1 MVASAMHLGFLEYVC
16 NIIAVRF
23 CLSAAIS
30 PCRLRRN
37 ILAAKRPPTTLT
49 LAALWL

>member
-1 MVASAMHLGFLEYVC
+1 MHLGFLEYVC

-23 CLSAAIS
+23 CLSADLS
-30 PCRLRRN
+30 PCRLGRD
-37 ILAAKRPPTTLT
+37 ILAAKRPPSTLT